1 MKITKRLATLLIA
14 GMLSTSML
22 AGCASKP
29 VAETTSVQKSETK
42 TDVSGKFE
50 GQADGKHGAI
60 KVAVSLEKG
69 KITDI
74 AILETSEN
82 VVLAEPV
89 YAKVSQTMINNNN
102 VNVDTISGA
111 TETSNGYI
119 KAVQD
124 ALSKAGVTMSGDK
137 IPVEHLKETE
147 TEQTYDVVVIG
158 AGGAGFSA
166 ALEAKNA
173 GANVVVLEKMPAVG
187 GNTLI
192 SGAEMNAPNTW
203 VQKKLGLED
212 SPEKF
217 FEDTMK
223 GGDNLGNPELVK
235 YLANNAKESAEWLKD
250 YVGVEFLE
258 DKLFQFGG
266 HSVKRALIPTHHT
279 GEDMVTKFKLKADE
293 LKIPVKTEIEAKEL
307 IVENDKVVGVK
318 ATNAAGQ
325 ELTFK
330 ANKGVVIAS
339 GGFGANLEMCEKYNP
354 EYNSKYLTTDAAGTT
369 GDGIVMAEAVGAA
382 LTGMKYIQTYPVC
395 NPETGVISLLADS
408 RFDGA
413 ILINQEGNRFVEELE
428 RRDVISKAI
437 LAQTGGYAYQVWN
450 QHIGEIGGT
459 LEAHQEEFKMLEKQG
474 LIHKADTIEE
484 CAEFFKVPVETLKA
498 TMEKVNTYAKEGKD
512 KDFNHRAGLVAM
524 EEGPYYIQK
533 AVPSIHHTMGGIV
546 VDVSSHVINKDGKV
560 IKGLYAAGE
569 VTGGIHGSNRLGGNA
584 IADITVFG
592 RNAGKNVAAEK

>member
-1 MKITKRLATLLIA
+1 MKISKKLIVILLASAVTTSSLI
-14 GMLSTSML
+14 
-22 AGCASKP
+22 GCAKEEAP
-29 VAETTSVQKSETK
+29 ATADTTATTNTNVT
-42 TDVSGKFE
+42 GKFVGE
-50 GQADGKHGAI
+50 ADGKHGVI
-60 KVAVSLEKG
+60 KVEVTLEND
-69 KITDI
+69 KIKDI

-82 VVLAEPV
+82 VVLSEPV
-89 YAKVSQTMINNNN
+89 YTKVSQTMINNNN

-119 KAVQD
+119 KAVQN
-124 ALSKAGVTMSGDK
+124 ALTAAGLALSGDK
-137 IPVEHLKETE
+137 IAVEHLTEQE

-158 AGGAGFSA
+158 GGGAGFSA

-173 GANVVVLEKMPAVG
+173 GASVVILEKMSAIG

-203 VQKKLGLED
+203 VQENLGLED

-223 GGDNLGNPELVK
+223 GGDNIGNPTLVK
-235 YLANNAKESAEWLKD
+235 FLSENATESAEWLHD
-250 YVGVEFLE
+250 YVGVNFLE

-266 HSVKRALIPTHHT
+266 HSVKRALIPNDHT
-279 GEDMVTKFKLKADE
+279 GEDMMTKYKLKADE
-293 LKIPVKTEIEAKEL
+293 LEIPVKVETEATEL

-318 ATNAAGQ
+318 AINAAGQ
-325 ELTFK
+325 DLTFK
-330 ANKGVVIAS
+330 ANKGVIIAS
-339 GGFGANLEMCEKYNP
+339 GGFGANVEMRQQYNP
-354 EYNSKYLTTDAAGTT
+354 EYGADYLTTDAAGTT
-369 GDGIVMAEAVGAA
+369 GDGIKMAEAIGAE
-382 LTGMKYIQTYPVC
+382 LVDMQYIQTYPIC

-413 ILINQEGNRFVEELE
+413 ILVNQEGNRFVEELE

-459 LEAHQEEFKMLEKQG
+459 LAAHQEEFEMLEKQD

-484 CAEFFKVPVETLKA
+484 AAKFFDVPVDALKA
-498 TMEKVNTYAKEGKD
+498 TLEKVNTYAKNGKD
-512 KDFNHRAGLVAM
+512 EDFNHRAGLVAM
-524 EEGPYYIQK
+524 EEGPFYIQK

-546 VDVSSHVINKDGKV
+546 VDVDSHVIDKDGNV

-569 VTGGIHGSNRLGGNA
+569 VTGGIHGANRLGGNA

-592 RNAGKNVAAEK
+592 RNAGRNAAAEK